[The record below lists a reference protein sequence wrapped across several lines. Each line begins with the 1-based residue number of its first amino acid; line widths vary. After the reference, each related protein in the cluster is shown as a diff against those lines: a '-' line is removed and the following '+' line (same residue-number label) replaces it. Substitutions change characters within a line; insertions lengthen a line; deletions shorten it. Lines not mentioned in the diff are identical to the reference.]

1 MMDFFLGFDG
11 GGTKTDCVLIDREGR
26 ILAESRAG
34 PSNPGR
40 AGFTKAC
47 ASLGEAAQR
56 ALASARVDPDLVS
69 SVCAGLAGAARPH
82 ATRRVTIFLER
93 VFPKAA
99 VRVTTDLEI
108 ALAAA
113 VGSGEGIVL
122 IAGTGSAAF
131 GHNRQGQ
138 TARAG
143 GLGPKKGDEGSAYD
157 IGRRAIDAVL
167 RAQKNQGPPTI
178 LAERILG
185 AVEASTWKVLSG
197 RIAEAPD
204 EVYPRILPLVAEAA
218 QAGDGPSKRILEEA
232 AVALAGLAR
241 SVAETL
247 KLAGRE
253 FLLAKAGGVFGR
265 SDILDDAVDAQIAR
279 FAPGARIERL
289 RVSPALAAAELA
301 RSIHPVVDA
310 FVNVP
315 HPPRGTKTA
324 QR

>member
-1 MMDFFLGFDG
+1 MDFFLGFDG

-56 ALASARVDPDLVS
+56 ALAFARVDPDLVS

-122 IAGTGSAAF
+122 VAGTGSAAF
-131 GHNRQGQ
+131 GRNHEGR
-138 TARAG
+138 TVRAG
-143 GLGPKKGDEGSAYD
+143 GLGPKMGDEGSAYD
-157 IGRRAIDAVL
+157 IGRRAIEAVA
-167 RAQKNQGPPTI
+167 RAQRQQGPPTI
-178 LAERILG
+178 LAETILP
-185 AVEASTWKVLSG
+185 AL
-197 RIAEAPD
+197 EAPD
-204 EVYPRILPLVAEAA
+204 WNTLSERIAQAPYLVFPRVFPLVAEAA
-218 QAGDGPSKRILEEA
+218 QAGDGPSQEILQTA
-232 AVALAGLAR
+232 AEALAGLAR

-247 KLAGRE
+247 GLAGVE
-253 FLLAKAGGVFGR
+253 FLLAKSGGIFGR
-265 SDILDDAVDAQIAR
+265 SALLDKAVDAQVRA
-279 FAPGARIERL
+279 FAPLVRIEPL
-289 RVSPALAAAELA
+289 RVSPAFAAAQRA
-301 RSIHPVVDA
+301 RLESA
-310 FVNVP
+310 N
-315 HPPRGTKTA
+315 G
-324 QR
+324 